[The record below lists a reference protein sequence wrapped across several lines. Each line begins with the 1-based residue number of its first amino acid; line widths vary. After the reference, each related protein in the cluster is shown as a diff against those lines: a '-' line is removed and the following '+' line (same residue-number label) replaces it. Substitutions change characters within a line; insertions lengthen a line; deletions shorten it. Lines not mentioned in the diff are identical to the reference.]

1 MINLNRTNSDNP
13 DFHRLV
19 AELDADLKIR
29 DGEDHPFYSQFNK
42 IDRIKYVVVAYDQD
56 EIPIGCGAI
65 KEFPP
70 DMMEIK
76 RMYVIPD
83 HRGRGIASAILKELE
98 KWVME
103 LSCNGCLLETGTKQP
118 EAIRLYQKNGY
129 QVVPNYGPYV
139 NVESS
144 ICFMKKPIN
153 CG

>member
-103 LSCNGCLLETGTKQP
+103 LSC
-118 EAIRLYQKNGY
+118 IRLYQKNGY